1 MDEMER
7 MLCRY
12 GSLKRQIDE
21 SRKNIREIVAEKYA
35 CMDSLLRTP
44 RPEGGSQRMKLRGDP
59 VYCVVQKMVDIYD
72 TRLEKAAEAL
82 GWLYTEFDG
91 LQQRIDAAELSE
103 SEKEYVRLRYIERAS
118 IADISEQI
126 GYSERQTQRMK
137 KRLLGLL
144 RAACGG

>member
-118 IADISEQI
+118 IAVFWAKI
-126 GYSERQTQRMK
+126 GFPAGHTPRIK
-137 KRLLGLL
+137 KILRGWLG
-144 RAACGG
+144 AGCGG